1 MLLDMCTSKICSL
14 TQCASYAECQN
25 MLLDT
30 VHEKNLLLDTV
41 LYQNLLLDTVKLK
54 DTVLKTMQFVGELTK
69 EAIENIEAA
78 KNHLD
83 DTWYQKMQEII
94 EENKGKVADYT
105 IPEGIKTDELAD
117 NAENRAIAEKNW
129 EELER
134 INKEK
139 EEKLK
144 G

>member
-1 MLLDMCTSKICSL
+1 MH
-14 TQCASYAECQN
+14 CQGAN
-25 MLLDT
+25 FDKTLCQGAYT
-30 VHEKNLLLDTV
+30 GYGYIEF
-41 LYQNLLLDTVKLK
+41 K
-54 DTVLKTMQFVGELTK
+54 DLIGKETELKTMQFVGELTK

-139 EEKLK
+139 KEREIK
-144 G
+144 GLTWVK